1 VDSGELQYVNKLRGG
16 SVLSGANNDM
26 IVASGSSASSHTASE
41 RMRSMCEDLRSSS
54 VVSLGNQVGTY
65 NATLDVKEMPMN
77 PFDFIWYSNKLKE
90 DTNFKILTNSENG
103 QSSSSH
109 NWSFG
114 SVPSNHQMFSYDE
127 LMNNSNLEF
136 HIVPNLKA
144 RSAKKEKKA
153 KDKEKKPKKSKKDK
167 NKNSDCSNN
176 LD

>member
-1 VDSGELQYVNKLRGG
+1 
-16 SVLSGANNDM
+16 
-26 IVASGSSASSHTASE
+26 
-41 RMRSMCEDLRSSS
+41 
-54 VVSLGNQVGTY
+54 
-65 NATLDVKEMPMN
+65 
-77 PFDFIWYSNKLKE
+77 
-90 DTNFKILTNSENG
+90 
-103 QSSSSH
+103 
-109 NWSFG
+109 
-114 SVPSNHQMFSYDE
+114 MFSYDE